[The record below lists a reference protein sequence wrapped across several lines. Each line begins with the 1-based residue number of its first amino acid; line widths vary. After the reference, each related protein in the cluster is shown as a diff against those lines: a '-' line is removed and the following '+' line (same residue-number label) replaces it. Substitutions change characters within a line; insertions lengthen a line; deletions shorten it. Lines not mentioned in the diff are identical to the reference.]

1 MNFSLRN
8 IILIVV
14 LTLLFVAVVVQMYTM
29 YTIANAKVYKID
41 ATTDKVLDKGV
52 DAQNF
57 WTLNKSMFFYPT
69 VGNLIG
75 MALLGLILV
84 MG

>member
-1 MNFSLRN
+1 MNFNLRN
-8 IILIVV
+8 VVLVVV
-14 LTLLFVAVVVQMYTM
+14 LTLLFVSVVVQLYTM
-29 YTIANAKVYKID
+29 YTIANAKAYEID
-41 ATTDKVLDKGV
+41 AGNIVKERGV
-52 DAQNF
+52 GAQDY
-57 WTLNKSMFFYPT
+57 WGSNKSKFFYPT